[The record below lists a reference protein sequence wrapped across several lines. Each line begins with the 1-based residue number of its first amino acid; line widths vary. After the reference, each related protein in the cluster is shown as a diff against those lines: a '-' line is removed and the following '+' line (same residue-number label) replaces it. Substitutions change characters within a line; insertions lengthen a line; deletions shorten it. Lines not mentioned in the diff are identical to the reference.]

1 MSIEDTGK
9 HYRFSFTKKLTETD
23 IKNGYVTINLDP
35 FRIATIYKMSS
46 FALQTILKKCLC
58 AGNRG
63 HNSVVEDLK
72 DIICAA
78 QREIE
83 ILEEDAVNSELK

>member
-1 MSIEDTGK
+1 MDTGK
-9 HYRFSFTKKLTETD
+9 HYRYEYKG
-23 IKNGYVTINLDP
+23 IKLDP
-35 FRIATIYKMSS
+35 YRIAHIYKMQS
-46 FALQTILKKCLC
+46 FAMQTILKKCLC

-63 HNSVVEDLK
+63 HNNYKEDLQ

-83 ILEEDAVNSELK
+83 IIEEDELYKSHIKL